1 MLAAGINA
9 LTLSKHN
16 TLNSTWLDSYL
27 SLCFLGAKAC
37 RKAAP
42 SMLLIYNEAGAV
54 QRAIAFTKDL
64 DSGTV
69 VAEEQEPSEFS

>member
-1 MLAAGINA
+1 MLTQENA
-9 LTLSKHN
+9 L
-16 TLNSTWLDSYL
+16 NSSWVDSYP
-27 SLCFLGAKAC
+27 SLCILGSKVC
-37 RKAAP
+37 RKATP